1 MNVFKIIKAMF
12 IAAPRL
18 TPAESSARIRSGEA
32 LLIDVREASEWA
44 GGVAQDAV
52 LLALSDLTG
61 QRTRWGPFLA
71 QHAEKEWVLYC
82 GAGVRAGMAARL
94 LVNEG
99 FRASNAGSLR
109 EWAEAGWPVVPPA
122 PDT

>member
-1 MNVFKIIKAMF
+1 VNIFKIIKAMF
-12 IAAPRL
+12 IPAPRL
-18 TPAESSARIRSGEA
+18 TPAECSARIRSGDA

-44 GGVAQDAV
+44 GGVAQKAV

-61 QRTRWGPFLA
+61 KRTQWAPFLA
-71 QHAEKEWVLYC
+71 QHAERELVLYC
-82 GAGVRAGMAARL
+82 GAGVRASMAARL